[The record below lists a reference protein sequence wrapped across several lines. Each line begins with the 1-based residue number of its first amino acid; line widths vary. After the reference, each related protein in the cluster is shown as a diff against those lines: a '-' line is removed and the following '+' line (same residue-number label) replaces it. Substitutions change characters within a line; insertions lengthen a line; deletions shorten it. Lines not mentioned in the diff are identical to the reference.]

1 MTRSN
6 KKPDGRELFSLFRF
20 ILPRNAE
27 QEISAYIPCFS
38 NIIKRTMKNGV
49 SAMERPTIGAK
60 KKLLVFLFCAVF
72 GYLLLFGRILF
83 IEFFRAEEW
92 QELAYEQQT
101 RDRLITPKRGSI
113 LDRNGEGIALT
124 ETVCAVSVIP
134 VQVKEKEKTAAFLA
148 EMLELEQTEVLEKIS
163 QNVALVRIK
172 TKVDTETAAKVRKAE
187 LPGVE
192 VDEDVRRVYPYSE
205 MAAQVVGFVGKDN
218 QGIIGLEAKYDELL
232 EGKQGKILTLT
243 DSRGNEVESKQ
254 DRIPPED
261 GKNLVTTLDVVLQ
274 QYAEQTI
281 AKAVE
286 SKGAKRGVIIMLNPQ
301 NGEIYAMANYPFFD
315 LNDPFTMQDPE
326 LAAQWDSFSQE
337 EKNDLLNQMWRNTA
351 INDTYE
357 PGSTFKI
364 ITSSAGL
371 EEKVVTPESS
381 FYCRGFH
388 VAGGRQIKCW
398 RYPRTHGAET
408 FVQGVQNSCNP
419 VFMEIGE
426 RLGAETFLEYMQK
439 FGFAQKTGV
448 DLAGEA
454 VGIIHKL
461 ENIGPVE
468 LATMSFGQ
476 SFQITP
482 LQLLRAASAIVN
494 GGRLITPHFALGI
507 ADEEGN
513 LVESFVYDEGEQII
527 SVETSETMKK
537 ILESVVAEGTGS
549 KAYLPGYR
557 IGGKTATSEKLP
569 RRSGKY
575 IASFMSFAPAE
586 NPQVMALVLIDEP
599 QGVYYGG
606 TVAGPVMQELLKNA
620 LPYLGIEPVYNE
632 KEAEEAAE
640 AQTEV
645 PDVTGM
651 APAQAK
657 NMLYQAG
664 LSSEYRGEGETVSR
678 QLPPAGETVNR
689 GTKAVLY
696 LE

>member
-1 MTRSN
+1 
-6 KKPDGRELFSLFRF
+6 
-20 ILPRNAE
+20 
-27 QEISAYIPCFS
+27 
-38 NIIKRTMKNGV
+38 
-49 SAMERPTIGAK
+49 MERPTIGAK
-60 KKLLVFLFCAVF
+60 KKLLIFLFCSMF
-72 GYLLLFGRILF
+72 GYLLLTGRLVF
-83 IEFFRAEEW
+83 IELFRAEEW
-92 QELAYEQQT
+92 QEMAYEQQT

-124 ETVCAVSVIP
+124 ETVNAVSVIP
-134 VQVKEKEKTAAFLA
+134 VQVKEKEKTAQFLA
-148 EMLELEQTEVLEKIS
+148 ETLDLEYEDVLEKIK
-163 QNVALVRIK
+163 QKVALVRIK
-172 TKVDTETAAKVRKAE
+172 TKVDTETAAAIRQANY
-187 LPGVE
+187 PGVE
-192 VDEDVRRVYPYSE
+192 VDEDVQRVYPYSE
-205 MAAQVVGFVGKDN
+205 LAAQVIGFVGKDN

-232 EGKQGKILTLT
+232 EGEKGKILTLT
-243 DSRGNEVESKQ
+243 DSRGNEVDSEQ
-254 DRIPPED
+254 ERIPPVD
-261 GKNLVTTLDVVLQ
+261 GKNLVTTMDVVMQ

-286 SKGAKRGVIIMLNPQ
+286 TKGAKRGVIIILNPQ
-301 NGEIYAMANYPFFD
+301 NGEIYAMANYPTFD
-315 LNDPFTMQDPE
+315 LNDPFTIQNEE
-326 LAAQWDSFSQE
+326 LAANWDSFSEE
-337 EKNDLLNQMWRNTA
+337 EKNDYLNQMWRNTA

-364 ITSSAGL
+364 VTSSAGL
-371 EEKVVTPESS
+371 EEGVVTPESS
-381 FYCRGFH
+381 FFCRGFYI
-388 VAGGRQIKCW
+388 AGDRQIKCW

-426 RLGAETFLEYMQK
+426 RLGPEKFLEYMQK

-454 VGIIHKL
+454 TGIIHKL

-494 GGRLITPHFALGI
+494 GGYLITPHFGKGI

-513 LVESFVYDEGEQII
+513 IIENFQYERGEQVI
-527 SVETSETMKK
+527 SQETSETMKK
-537 ILESVVAEGTGS
+537 ILESVVSEGTGS
-549 KAYLPGYR
+549 KAYIPGYR

-606 TVAGPVMQELLKNA
+606 TVAGPVMQELLRNI
-620 LPYLGIEPVYNE
+620 LPYLGIEPQYSE
-632 KEAEEAAE
+632 KETVEASKAV
-640 AQTEV
+640 TTV
-645 PDVTGM
+645 PDLAGM
-651 APAQAK
+651 TLGEAK
-657 NMLYQAG
+657 NALFQAG
-664 LSSEYRGEGETVSR
+664 LSAQTETEGEIITR
-678 QLPPAGETVNR
+678 QTPPAGELVNK
-689 GTKAVLY
+689 GTKVILS

>member
-1 MTRSN
+1 
-6 KKPDGRELFSLFRF
+6 
-20 ILPRNAE
+20 
-27 QEISAYIPCFS
+27 
-38 NIIKRTMKNGV
+38 
-49 SAMERPTIGAK
+49 MERPTIGAK
-60 KKLLVFLFCAVF
+60 KKLLIFLFCSMF
-72 GYLLLFGRILF
+72 GYLLLTGRLVF
-83 IEFFRAEEW
+83 IELFRAEEW

-124 ETVCAVSVIP
+124 ETVNAVSVIP
-134 VQVKEKEKTAAFLA
+134 VQVKEKEKTAQFLA
-148 EMLELEQTEVLEKIS
+148 ETLDLEYEDVLEKIK
-163 QNVALVRIK
+163 QKVALVRIK
-172 TKVDTETAAKVRKAE
+172 TKVDTETAAAIRQANY
-187 LPGVE
+187 PGVE
-192 VDEDVRRVYPYSE
+192 VDEDVQRVYPYSE
-205 MAAQVVGFVGKDN
+205 LAAQVIGFVGKDN

-232 EGKQGKILTLT
+232 EGEKGKILTLT
-243 DSRGNEVESKQ
+243 DSRGNEVDSEQ
-254 DRIPPED
+254 ERIPPVD
-261 GKNLVTTLDVVLQ
+261 GKNLVTTMDVVMQ

-286 SKGAKRGVIIMLNPQ
+286 TKGAKRGVIIILNPQ
-301 NGEIYAMANYPFFD
+301 NGEIYAMANYPTFD
-315 LNDPFTMQDPE
+315 LNDPFTIQNEE
-326 LAAQWDSFSQE
+326 LAANWDSFSEE
-337 EKNDLLNQMWRNTA
+337 EKNDYLNQMWRNTA

-364 ITSSAGL
+364 VTSSAGL
-371 EEKVVTPESS
+371 EEGVVTPESS
-381 FYCRGFH
+381 FFCRGFYI
-388 VAGGRQIKCW
+388 AGDRQIKCW

-426 RLGAETFLEYMQK
+426 RLGPEKFLEYMQK

-454 VGIIHKL
+454 TGIIHKL

-494 GGRLITPHFALGI
+494 GGYLITPHFGKGI

-513 LVESFVYDEGEQII
+513 IIENFQYDRGEQVI
-527 SVETSETMKK
+527 SRETSETMKM
-537 ILESVVAEGTGS
+537 ILESVVSEGTGS
-549 KAYLPGYR
+549 KAYIPGYR

-586 NPQVMALVLIDEP
+586 DPQVMALVLIDEP

-606 TVAGPVMQELLKNA
+606 TVAGPVMQELLRNI
-620 LPYLGIEPVYNE
+620 LPYLGIEPQYSE
-632 KEAEEAAE
+632 KEAEEAAK
-640 AQTEV
+640 AVTTV
-645 PDVTGM
+645 PDLAGM
-651 APAQAK
+651 TLGEAK
-657 NMLYQAG
+657 NALFQAG
-664 LSSEYRGEGETVSR
+664 LSAQTETGGETITR
-678 QLPPAGETVNR
+678 QTPPAGELVNK
-689 GTKAVLY
+689 GTKVILS

>member
-1 MTRSN
+1 M
-6 KKPDGRELFSLFRF
+6 
-20 ILPRNAE
+20 
-27 QEISAYIPCFS
+27 PCFS

-606 TVAGPVMQELLKNA
+606 TVAGPVMQELLKNT

>member
-1 MTRSN
+1 
-6 KKPDGRELFSLFRF
+6 
-20 ILPRNAE
+20 
-27 QEISAYIPCFS
+27 
-38 NIIKRTMKNGV
+38 
-49 SAMERPTIGAK
+49 MERPTIGAK
-60 KKLLVFLFCAVF
+60 KKLLIFLFCSMF
-72 GYLLLFGRILF
+72 GYLLLTGRLVF
-83 IEFFRAEEW
+83 IELFRAEEW

-113 LDRNGEGIALT
+113 LDRNREGIALT
-124 ETVCAVSVIP
+124 ETVNAVSVIP
-134 VQVKEKEKTAAFLA
+134 VQIKEKEKTAQFLA
-148 EMLELEQTEVLEKIS
+148 ETLDLEYEDVLEKIK
-163 QNVALVRIK
+163 QKVALVRIK
-172 TKVDTETAAKVRKAE
+172 TKVDTETAAAIRQANY
-187 LPGVE
+187 PGVE
-192 VDEDVRRVYPYSE
+192 VDEDVQRVYPYSE
-205 MAAQVVGFVGKDN
+205 LAAQVVGFVGKDN

-232 EGKQGKILTLT
+232 EGEKGKILTLT
-243 DSRGNEVESKQ
+243 DSRGNEVDSEQ
-254 DRIPPED
+254 ERIPPVD
-261 GKNLVTTLDVVLQ
+261 GKNLVTTMDVVMQ

-286 SKGAKRGVIIMLNPQ
+286 TKGAKRGVIIILNPQ
-301 NGEIYAMANYPFFD
+301 NGEIYAMANYPTFD
-315 LNDPFTMQDPE
+315 LNDPFTIQNEE
-326 LAAQWDSFSQE
+326 LAANWDSFSEE
-337 EKNDLLNQMWRNTA
+337 EKNDYLNQMWRNTA

-364 ITSSAGL
+364 VTSSAGL
-371 EEKVVTPESS
+371 EEGVVTPESS
-381 FYCRGFH
+381 FFCRGFYI
-388 VAGGRQIKCW
+388 AGDRQIKCW

-426 RLGAETFLEYMQK
+426 RLGPEKFLEYMQK

-454 VGIIHKL
+454 TGIIHKL

-494 GGRLITPHFALGI
+494 GGYLITPHFGKGI

-513 LVESFVYDEGEQII
+513 IIENFQYERGEQVI
-527 SVETSETMKK
+527 SQETSETMKK
-537 ILESVVAEGTGS
+537 ILESVVSEGTGS
-549 KAYLPGYR
+549 KAYIPGYR

-606 TVAGPVMQELLKNA
+606 TVAGPVMQELLRNI
-620 LPYLGIEPVYNE
+620 LPYLGIEPQYSE
-632 KEAEEAAE
+632 KEAEEASKAV
-640 AQTEV
+640 TTV
-645 PDVTGM
+645 PDLAGM
-651 APAQAK
+651 TLGEAK
-657 NMLYQAG
+657 NALFQAG
-664 LSSEYRGEGETVSR
+664 LSAQTETEGETITR
-678 QLPPAGETVNR
+678 QTPPAGELVNK
-689 GTKAVLY
+689 GTKVILS

>member
-1 MTRSN
+1 ME
-6 KKPDGRELFSLFRF
+6 KPT
-20 ILPRNAE
+20 
-27 QEISAYIPCFS
+27 ISAK
-38 NIIKRTMKNGV
+38 KR
-49 SAMERPTIGAK
+49 
-60 KKLLVFLFCAVF
+60 LLVFLFCAMF
-72 GYLLLFGRILF
+72 GYLLLIGRVAF
-83 IEFFRAEEW
+83 IEFFRAEKL
-92 QELAYEQQT
+92 QEMAYEQQT

-124 ETVCAVSVIP
+124 ETVNAVSVIP
-134 VQVKEKEKTAAFLA
+134 VQVKEKEKTAQFLS
-148 EMLELEQTEVLEKIS
+148 EKLDLEYAEVLEKV
-163 QNVALVRIK
+163 QQKVALVRIK
-172 TKVDTETAAKVRKAE
+172 TKVDTELAAEIREANY
-187 LPGVE
+187 PGVE
-192 VDEDVRRVYPYSE
+192 VDEDVRRVYPYAE
-205 MAAQVVGFVGKDN
+205 LAAQVIGFVGKDN

-232 EGKQGKILTLT
+232 EGEQGKILTLT
-243 DSRGNEVESKQ
+243 DSRGNEVDSEQ
-254 DRIPPED
+254 ERIPPVD
-261 GKNLVTTLDVVLQ
+261 GKNLVTTIDVVMQ

-286 SKGAKRGVIIMLNPQ
+286 TKGAKKGLIIILNPQ
-301 NGEIYAMANYPFFD
+301 NGEIYAMANYPTFD
-315 LNDPFTMQDPE
+315 LNDPFTINDAQ
-326 LAAQWDSFSQE
+326 LAAMWDSFSQE
-337 EKNDLLNQMWRNTA
+337 EQNDYLNKMWRNTA

-371 EEKVVTPESS
+371 EEKVVAPEST

-388 VAGGRQIKCW
+388 IAGDRQIKCW
-398 RYPRTHGAET
+398 RYPRTHGAEN

-426 RLGAETFLEYMQK
+426 RLGPETFLEYMQK

-454 VGIIHKL
+454 TGIIHKL

-482 LQLLRAASAIVN
+482 LQLLRAASSIVN
-494 GGRLITPHFALGI
+494 GGHLVTPHFAKGI

-513 LVESFVYDEGEQII
+513 MVEAFQYEEGEQII
-527 SVETSETMKK
+527 SRETSETMKT
-537 ILESVVAEGTGS
+537 ILESVVSEGTGS
-549 KAYLPGYR
+549 KAYIPGYR

-606 TVAGPVMQELLKNA
+606 TVAGPVMQELLQNI
-620 LPYLGIEPVYNE
+620 LPYLGIEPKYNE
-632 KEAEEAAE
+632 KEAEEAADLK
-640 AQTEV
+640 TTV
-645 PDVTGM
+645 PDLNGM
-651 APAQAK
+651 TINEAK
-657 NMLYQAG
+657 TALFQAG
-664 LSSEYRGEGETVSR
+664 LSAEIETEGEKVER
-678 QLPPAGETVNR
+678 QIPPAGETVNK
-689 GTKAVLY
+689 GTKILLY
-696 LE
+696 FR

>member
-1 MTRSN
+1 ME
-6 KKPDGRELFSLFRF
+6 KPT
-20 ILPRNAE
+20 
-27 QEISAYIPCFS
+27 ISAK
-38 NIIKRTMKNGV
+38 KR
-49 SAMERPTIGAK
+49 
-60 KKLLVFLFCAVF
+60 LLVFLFCAMF
-72 GYLLLFGRILF
+72 GYLLLIGRVAF
-83 IEFFRAEEW
+83 IEFFRAEKL
-92 QELAYEQQT
+92 QEMAYEQQT

-124 ETVCAVSVIP
+124 ETVNAVSVIP
-134 VQVKEKEKTAAFLA
+134 VQVKEKEKTAQFLS
-148 EMLELEQTEVLEKIS
+148 EKLDLEYAEVLEKV
-163 QNVALVRIK
+163 QQKVALVRIK
-172 TKVDTETAAKVRKAE
+172 TKVDTELAAEIREANY
-187 LPGVE
+187 PGVE

-205 MAAQVVGFVGKDN
+205 LAAQVIGFVGKDN

-232 EGKQGKILTLT
+232 EGEQGKILTLT
-243 DSRGNEVESKQ
+243 DSRGNEVDSEQ
-254 DRIPPED
+254 ERIPPVD
-261 GKNLVTTLDVVLQ
+261 GKNLVTTIDVVMQ

-286 SKGAKRGVIIMLNPQ
+286 TKGAKKGLIIILNPQ
-301 NGEIYAMANYPFFD
+301 NGEIYAMANYPTFD
-315 LNDPFTMQDPE
+315 LNDPFTINDAQ
-326 LAAQWDSFSQE
+326 LAAMWDGFSQE
-337 EKNDLLNQMWRNTA
+337 EQNDYLNKMWRNTA

-388 VAGGRQIKCW
+388 IAGDRQIKCW
-398 RYPRTHGAET
+398 RYPRTHGAEN

-426 RLGAETFLEYMQK
+426 RLGPETFLEYMQK

-454 VGIIHKL
+454 TGIIHKL

-482 LQLLRAASAIVN
+482 LQLLRAASSIVN
-494 GGRLITPHFALGI
+494 GGHLVTPHFAKGI

-513 LVESFVYDEGEQII
+513 MVEAFQYEEGEQII
-527 SVETSETMKK
+527 SRETSETMKT
-537 ILESVVAEGTGS
+537 ILESVVSEGTGS

-606 TVAGPVMQELLKNA
+606 TVAGPVMQELLQNI
-620 LPYLGIEPVYNE
+620 LPYLGIEPKYNE
-632 KEAEEAAE
+632 KEAEEAADLK
-640 AQTEV
+640 TTV
-645 PDVTGM
+645 PDLNGM
-651 APAQAK
+651 TINEAK
-657 NMLYQAG
+657 TALFQAG
-664 LSSEYRGEGETVSR
+664 LSAEIETEGEKVER
-678 QLPPAGETVNR
+678 QIPPAGETVNK
-689 GTKAVLY
+689 GTKILLY
-696 LE
+696 FR